1 LNKTSWLVL
10 NFSCF
15 VLLVL
20 ISASIQSSL
29 FHWVLGWRP
38 TIQLSLVF
46 LVYVCLTRP
55 PIEGFIFVVVTCYCI
70 GLLSVMLTSLN
81 VFNGLCLFV
90 LIQMLRTRVYS
101 PGPVYFT
108 WTALAAVFGFH
119 LIAWL
124 TSLFE
129 VRPVAPR
136 PLDWL
141 LEVLL
146 TSLFVRLVYTFSLW
160 IDKKTKRLSLS
171 ELNS

>member
-1 LNKTSWLVL
+1 
-10 NFSCF
+10 
-15 VLLVL
+15 
-20 ISASIQSSL
+20 
-29 FHWVLGWRP
+29 
-38 TIQLSLVF
+38 
-46 LVYVCLTRP
+46 
-55 PIEGFIFVVVTCYCI
+55 
-70 GLLSVMLTSLN
+70 MLTSLN

-119 LIAWL
+119 LISWL

-129 VRPVAPR
+129 VRPVTPR

-146 TSLFVRLVYTFSLW
+146 TSLFVRVVYTFSLW
-160 IDKKTKRLSLS
+160 VDKKTKRLSLS